1 MRTDQDKVNLATA
14 IKQALEEWPAQL
26 AVIGYKAKICRARFL
41 ALRKEGFT
49 SQEAM
54 MLCLRDVD
62 L

>member
-14 IKQALEEWPAQL
+14 IKQALEELPAQL
-26 AVIGYKAKICRARFL
+26 ELIALKAKICRARFL

-49 SQEAM
+49 NQEAL